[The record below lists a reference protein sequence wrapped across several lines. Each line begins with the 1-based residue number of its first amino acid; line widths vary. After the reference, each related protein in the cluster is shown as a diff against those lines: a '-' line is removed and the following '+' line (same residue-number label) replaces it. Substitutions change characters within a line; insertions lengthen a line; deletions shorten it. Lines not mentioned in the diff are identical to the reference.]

1 MILYI
6 LLSILILLFIINI
19 IYINRVNKK
28 QESYLSIKNR
38 KINNALTQAREEGER
53 EISKIRSEISSLSE
67 QLSTKQELTSSLLQ
81 QLDKEVESRKELLNT
96 NFSHYYENKKR
107 DYENDLKFMLEQIL
121 SSANEELFNALNIN
135 QENLNR
141 ANEELQELSAQ
152 IEDYKR
158 NRDVI
163 NEEISRQREIDE
175 QVDFYRVC
183 LSEEAKEDIS
193 LLSSIMSKLSKKEAF
208 NKLLYDT
215 YVSKPVQEMI
225 KRVLKGRAPSGIYK
239 ITRLK
244 TKEVYIGRSSDIK
257 TRWQQ
262 HCKSAF
268 NVGTIAHSQLHTTME
283 RDGIE
288 NFTFELLEECPK
300 ENLNERET
308 YWIKFFGAKEFGLNE
323 KL

>member
-81 QLDKEVESRKELLNT
+81 QLDKEAESRKELLNS